1 MYKAR
6 CNNKYFAIKKINLE
20 FLSNRDYK
28 LAMGETQK
36 LHSLQSEFII
46 ALRDFT
52 EKNSIFYIVMDY
64 AEGGDLAT
72 LIEKQKERTEAFDE
86 SILWKYFF

>member
-1 MYKAR
+1 MAL
-6 CNNKYFAIKKINLE
+6 KKVNLE
-20 FLSNRDYK
+20 YLSTRDYK

-36 LHSLQSEFII
+36 LHSLQSDFII

-72 LIEKQKERTEAFDE
+72 LIKKKKEQGEGFDE
-86 SILWKYFF
+86 SMVWKYFF